1 MAAPKEFSS
10 KTSIDFLPKEDWE
23 RTSFGKFLKWLL
35 TVGRWIIITTELIVI
50 MAFLSRFKLDRDLT
64 NITEDIKQ
72 KQAIITSSTDLE
84 KEFRLLQKRLITIE
98 TLNKNRYE
106 ANKVLSFL
114 TELTPVGVQI
124 DNLNLAENEIALNAN
139 ANSEFSLASFLSNLK
154 KSPEIKTVNLYQVS
168 SDSDRG
174 LGVRFNIVAELNK
187 EKETSSKKK

>member
-72 KQAIITSSTDLE
+72 KQAIIASSADLE

-106 ANKVLSFL
+106 ANKALSFL

-124 DNLNLAENEIALNAN
+124 DNLNLAENEIALSAN

-154 KSPEIKTVNLYQVS
+154 SSPKIKTVNLYQVS

-174 LGVRFNIVAELNK
+174 LGVRFNVVAELNR

>member
-50 MAFLSRFKLDRDLT
+50 IAFLSRFKLDRDLT

-154 KSPEIKTVNLYQVS
+154 NSPEIKTVNLYQVS

-174 LGVRFNIVAELNK
+174 LGVRFNVVAELNK

>member
-1 MAAPKEFSS
+1 MPVETAAVS
-10 KTSIDFLPKEDWE
+10 W
-23 RTSFGKFLKWLL
+23 G
-35 TVGRWIIITTELIVI
+35 G
-50 MAFLSRFKLDRDLT
+50 FKLDRDLT

-154 KSPEIKTVNLYQVS
+154 NSPEIKTVNLYQVS

-174 LGVRFNIVAELNK
+174 LGVRFNVVAELNK

>member
-124 DNLNLAENEIALNAN
+124 DNLNLAKNEIALNAN

-154 KSPEIKTVNLYQVS
+154 NSPEIKTVNLYQVS

-174 LGVRFNIVAELNK
+174 LGVRFNVVAELNT

>member
-50 MAFLSRFKLDRDLT
+50 MAFLSRFKFDRDLT

-84 KEFRLLQKRLITIE
+84 KEFRLLQKRLITIK

-114 TELTPVGVQI
+114 TELTPVGVKI
-124 DNLNLAENEIALNAN
+124 DNLNLAKNEIALNAN

-154 KSPEIKTVNLYQVS
+154 NSPEIKTVNLYQVS

-174 LGVRFNIVAELNK
+174 LGVKFNVVAELNT
-187 EKETSSKKK
+187 EKEASSKKK